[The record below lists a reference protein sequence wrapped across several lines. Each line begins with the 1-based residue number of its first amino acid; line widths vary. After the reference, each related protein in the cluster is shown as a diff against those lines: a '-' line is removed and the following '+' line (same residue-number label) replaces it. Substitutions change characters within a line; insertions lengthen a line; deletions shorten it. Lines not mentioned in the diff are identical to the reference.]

1 MIKYSAQKNVKGT
14 KNKYTEKN
22 NKDIKKLIHK
32 WKTRST
38 VFLGMVM
45 IKNRNCIKINSK
57 WIKYLNI
64 GAKTIKLRRRHRN
77 KSYDLIFCHGF

>member
-32 WKTRST
+32 
-38 VFLGMVM
+38 
-45 IKNRNCIKINSK
+45 
-57 WIKYLNI
+57 
-64 GAKTIKLRRRHRN
+64 
-77 KSYDLIFCHGF
+77 